1 MDSNEVPVQDEVDI
15 VDIKELV
22 KGAQNGDTDS
32 FEDIYQVFFP
42 RIYRYILFKVGD
54 VADAED
60 LTEDV
65 FVKVLESIGSFRWKG
80 HPFSSWLF
88 RIAHN
93 LVVDRLRKR
102 SRQPT
107 EPLENIVEPS
117 HYNLDHQ
124 VELRLTIDEVNEA
137 MKSLTQAQRDVI
149 TLRLGTGLSLAETAK
164 VVGKKENAVK
174 ALQHAGL
181 LKLRRL
187 MTSTAKETLPN
198 ESYRVIPGTEG

>member
-1 MDSNEVPVQDEVDI
+1 MQEEEI
-15 VDIKELV
+15 DIKELV

-32 FEDIYQVFFP
+32 FEGIYQVFFP
-42 RIYRYILFKVGD
+42 KIYRYILFKVGE

-65 FVKVLESIGSFRWKG
+65 FVKMLESIRSFRWKG

-107 EPLENIVEPS
+107 EPLEDIVEAS

-149 TLRLGTGLSLAETAK
+149 TLRLGTTGLSLAETAK

-174 ALQHAGL
+174 ALQHAGI

-187 MTSTAKETLPN
+187 LTSTVTVKETLPN
-198 ESYRVIPGTEG
+198 ESYRGITETEG